1 VVLFQLINLNKMKN
15 KILTLNLKEKI
26 KIHAEYEKPNEACGL
41 IYKSG
46 EYIDIYPCKNISSQ
60 KQEHFELSPFDYL
73 KAAGRGK
80 IIGIYHSQKD
90 INPSVLDYVVSSGHK
105 IYSVVYSYENDTFV
119 EINEGAIKYA
129 KYIGQ
134 AFELGTSDC
143 YSLIQDFYKNEYN
156 IILNNYIRNDNVFK
170 LNPDIVRENYIK
182 EGFIEIQY
190 KDLQIGDGM
199 VFGLTKTSPHI
210 GIFIGNN
217 LFLHFPSE
225 KYSTAQFITDSWKK
239 QIIFCARHK
248 NNFKNE

>member
-1 VVLFQLINLNKMKN
+1 MCISQLLCVS
-15 KILTLNLKEKI
+15 L
-26 KIHAEYEKPNEACGL
+26 L
-41 IYKSG
+41 IEPK
-46 EYIDIYPCKNISSQ
+46 
-60 KQEHFELSPFDYL
+60 
-73 KAAGRGK
+73 
-80 IIGIYHSQKD
+80 
-90 INPSVLDYVVSSGHK
+90 
-105 IYSVVYSYENDTFV
+105 T
-119 EINEGAIKYA
+119 IKYA
-129 KYIGQ
+129 KYIGR

-182 EGFIEIQY
+182 EGFVEIQY
-190 KDLQIGDGM
+190 KDLQIGDGI